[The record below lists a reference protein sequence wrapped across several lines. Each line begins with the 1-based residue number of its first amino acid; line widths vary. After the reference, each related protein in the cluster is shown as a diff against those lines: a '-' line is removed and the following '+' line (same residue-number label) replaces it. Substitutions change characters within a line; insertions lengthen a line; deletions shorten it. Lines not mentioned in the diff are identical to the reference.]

1 MTITAI
7 SLEIEKIPLRT
18 PFITALRRVDDVEN
32 IRVMVHTDTPN
43 IGYGAA
49 PATKAITGEDLQSI
63 SQTIK
68 KRIAPRLIGQPFDLP
83 KVLAILHACC
93 EDNSSAKAAVDM
105 ALYDLAALAE
115 NSTLVTFLGAKP
127 SPIQTAVTISLK
139 TPEEMAEDAGI
150 AFGRGF
156 GILKIKVGG
165 KDGMDLQRIIAIR
178 KALPQAR
185 LLIDA
190 NQAWS
195 VEESLE
201 IIKAIT
207 PLTIE
212 LIEQPVLG
220 SDIEGLRTITQQSGI
235 PILADEAVF
244 TLEDAKKVIKEKAAD
259 LINIKLMK
267 CGGISKAIE
276 IIEYCQKHDVKCMM
290 GSMLEGPVSIAL
302 TVQLVMAYR
311 DAFSHIDLD
320 SPLLYK
326 TVPTGTGL
334 AFFNNTIEL
343 DSEPFYSLYIVKC
356 ADDTLYTGIA
366 KESGKRIEEHNNSQ
380 KGAKYTKARRPV
392 VLVYEERHRSKSAA
406 LKREIEVKKMTRTQ
420 KEKLIALHKR

>member
-7 SLEIEKIPLRT
+7 SLEIENIPLRT

-32 IRVMVHTDTPN
+32 IRVMIHTDTPN

-63 SQTIK
+63 SKTIK
-68 KRIAPRLIGQPFDLP
+68 TIIAPRLVGQLFDLS
-83 KVLAILHACC
+83 KLLAILHTCC
-93 EDNSSAKAAVDM
+93 KGNSSAKAAVDM
-105 ALYDLAALAE
+105 ALYDLAASTE
-115 NSTLVTFLGAKP
+115 NSTLVTFLGGEP
-127 SPIQTAVTISLK
+127 SEVQTAVTISLR
-139 TPEEMAEDAGI
+139 TPEEMAEDARI

-165 KDGMDLQRIIAIR
+165 KDGMDLERILAIR
-178 KALPQAR
+178 KTLPQAR

-195 VEESLE
+195 VGESLE

-207 PLTIE
+207 PFNIE

-220 SDIEGLRTITQQSGI
+220 NDIEGLRTISRQSGI

-267 CGGISKAIE
+267 CGGISKAVE
-276 IIEYCQKHDVKCMM
+276 IIEYCQKHNVKCMM

-311 DAFSHIDLD
+311 DAFSYIDLD

-326 TVPTGTGL
+326 TIPTGTGL
-334 AFFNNTIEL
+334 TFFNNTIEL
-343 DSEPFYSLYIVKC
+343 DIEPFYSLYILKC
-356 ADDTLYTGIA
+356 ADNTLYTGIA
-366 KESGKRIEEHNNSQ
+366 KESGKRVEEHNNSP

-392 VLVYEERHRSKSAA
+392 TLVYEEKHRSKSAA